1 MSNLIDRRTY
11 HLEELVSFQ
20 DMKAIQLVWDITNEW
35 NEAWQV
41 YKTANFWEIEMEQM
55 ETTANV
61 LFRKLNR
68 LSREL
73 KDKNWEIVEHSRYY
87 RSIFFFLREN
97 NNFVSIIFRRS
108 RNLRRGN
115 NFFVSFLQ
123 NERGQVQAH
132 PSIDHRSEKSGD
144 EASPLAEG
152 QGDRGS
158 RFR

>member
-144 EASPLAEG
+144 EASALAEG

>member
-1 MSNLIDRRTY
+1 MGHHERVERSLAGVQNCEFLGDRDGTDGDHSECPVQKVESSEQRVEGQELGDRRALEVLSF
-11 HLEELVSFQ
+11 HLF
-20 DMKAIQLVWDITNEW
+20 
-35 NEAWQV
+35 
-41 YKTANFWEIEMEQM
+41 
-55 ETTANV
+55 
-61 LFRKLNR
+61 
-68 LSREL
+68 
-73 KDKNWEIVEHSRYY
+73 
-87 RSIFFFLREN
+87 FFFLREN

-144 EASPLAEG
+144 EASTLAEG

>member
-144 EASPLAEG
+144 EASTLAEG

>member
-1 MSNLIDRRTY
+1 MSNLFDRRTY

-144 EASPLAEG
+144 EASALAEG